1 MEIFMADNTECRRHA
16 VCIETKQI
24 YDSCKSKEC
33 LENLRVY
40 LSEAGQSLAD
50 NASDVK
56 LRDAEVIWVYTDVE
70 PVEFSRG
77 FYTADLKYFF
87 KVTLDIYA
95 NTGCVKRVDGLAVF
109 EKKIVLF
116 GSEGSAKIFSSKY
129 RPGEDDIQNR
139 EKTNLPEAVVETVKP
154 VALSAKITDCG
165 CAGICDCFE
174 LEPGNIPECICR
186 VFDEALVKGGD
197 GKRVYVTLGMFTIV
211 RLERETQLLV
221 PSYDFCVPDNE
232 CEGAVESDPCELFEN
247 LDFPVDEFFP
257 PSKCDFDKPCCC
269 E

>member
-1 MEIFMADNTECRRHA
+1 MAENNERRRDA

-50 NASDVK
+50 NATGVK
-56 LRDAEVIWVYTDVE
+56 LRDAEVIWVFTDVE
-70 PVEFSRG
+70 PVEFSPG
-77 FYTADLKYFF
+77 FYTVDLKYFF
-87 KVTLDIYA
+87 KVTLDVYS
-95 NTGCVKRVDGLAVF
+95 NTGGVRRIAGLSVF

-116 GSEGSAKIFSSKY
+116 GSEGNAKIFTSKF
-129 RPGEDDIQNR
+129 RRGEDDIQNWK
-139 EKTNLPEAVVETVKP
+139 KTNLPEAVVETVNP
-154 VALSAKITDCG
+154 VVLSAKLVDCT
-165 CAGICDCFE
+165 CTSHCDCFDVD
-174 LEPGNIPECICR
+174 LANIPECICR
-186 VFDEALVKGGD
+186 VFDEALIKGGD
-197 GKRVYVTLGMFTIV
+197 GKRVYATLGMFTIV

-221 PSYDFCVPDNE
+221 PSYDFCIPDNE

-247 LDFPVDEFFP
+247 LGFPVDEFFP
-257 PSKCDFDKPCCC
+257 PAKCSFEKADGCC

>member
-1 MEIFMADNTECRRHA
+1 MAENSERRREA
-16 VCIETKQI
+16 VCIGTKQI
-24 YDSCKSKEC
+24 YDSCKAKEC

-40 LSEAGQSLAD
+40 LSEAGQSLIDTATG
-50 NASDVK
+50 VK
-56 LRDAEVIWVYTDVE
+56 LRDAEIIWVFTDVE
-70 PVEFSRG
+70 PVEFSSG
-77 FYTADLKYFF
+77 FYTVDLKYFI
-87 KVTLDIYA
+87 KVKLDVYT
-95 NTGCVKRVDGLAVF
+95 NTGGVRRVSGLAVF

-116 GSEGSAKIFSSKY
+116 GSEGSAKIFTSKY
-129 RPGEDDIQNR
+129 RPGEDDIGGWK
-139 EKTNLPEAVVETVKP
+139 KTNLPEAVVETVDP
-154 VALSAKITDCG
+154 VVLSAKIVDCS
-165 CAGICDCFE
+165 CAACDCFDID
-174 LEPGNIPECICR
+174 LGNVPECICR

-247 LDFPVDEFFP
+247 LNFPVDEFFP
-257 PSKCDFDKPCCC
+257 PTKCDFDKGCCC